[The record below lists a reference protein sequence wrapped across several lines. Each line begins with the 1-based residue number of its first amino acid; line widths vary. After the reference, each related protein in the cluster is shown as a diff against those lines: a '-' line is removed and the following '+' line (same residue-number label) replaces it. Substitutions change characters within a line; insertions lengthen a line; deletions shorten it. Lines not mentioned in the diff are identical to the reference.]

1 MCIYYIKEILFRN
14 GLKNVLQML
23 TIVAPEDLFLMMAL
37 KDSDPEQA
45 RLAYL
50 EFYKRY
56 QSFLRWT
63 IREICENFG
72 LYTAEIEEVLFDN
85 TVKRVYEKAD
95 KFIKV
100 DQETDSKFKEWRIKS
115 WLGKVAE
122 NELKQIMRTGRHD
135 SLNFNR
141 LEYDESEIFIT
152 DDSPP
157 ASRLTTEELQ
167 WFQEGLALLTK
178 QQRFVID
185 QIYLQRSN
193 NKYMESE
200 ILDNLAI
207 ALKITK
213 DSVRQ
218 IHYRAKQIIKQHII
232 NSKTKTYE
240 QFRRPP
246 NNERR
251 NL

>member
-1 MCIYYIKEILFRN
+1 MDYKQEPQVFT
-14 GLKNVLQML
+14 Q
-23 TIVAPEDLFLMMAL
+23 TAPEDLFVLMAY
-37 KDSDPEQA
+37 KDDDPEQA
-45 RLAYL
+45 RLAFL

-56 QSFLRWT
+56 EHFLRWA
-63 IREICENFG
+63 IHEICEYFG

-85 TVKRVYEKAD
+85 TVNQVFKKAD

-100 DQETDSKFKEWRIKS
+100 SEETNAEYKERRLKG
-115 WLGKVAE
+115 WLSKVAE

-135 SLNFNR
+135 SLNFSR
-141 LEYDESEIFIT
+141 LEYEESEVFIFE
-152 DDSPP
+152 DSPP
-157 ASRLTTEELQ
+157 ASRLTAEELQ
-167 WFQEGLALLTK
+167 WFREGLALLTK

-185 QIYLQRSN
+185 QIYLHKSN
-193 NKYMESE
+193 SKYLESE

-207 ALKITK
+207 TLKITK

-218 IHYRAKQIIKQHII
+218 IHYRAKQIIKQYII

>member
-1 MCIYYIKEILFRN
+1 
-14 GLKNVLQML
+14 ML

-56 QSFLRWT
+56 ESFLRWV
-63 IREICENFG
+63 IHEICMNFE

-85 TVKRVYEKAD
+85 TLKRVYEKAD

-100 DQETDSKFKEWRIKS
+100 DQESDTKYKEWRIKS
-115 WLGKVAE
+115 WLSKVAE
-122 NELKQIMRTGRHD
+122 NELKQIIRKNQHD
-135 SLNFNR
+135 SLYFNK
-141 LEYDESEIFIT
+141 LDYEEESEIFIF

-157 ASRLTTEELQ
+157 ASRLTPEELQ
-167 WFQEGLALLTK
+167 WFREGIALLNKSQRYVIDEIYLRKSNSTYLESQILDDLALT
-178 QQRFVID
+178 
-185 QIYLQRSN
+185 
-193 NKYMESE
+193 
-200 ILDNLAI
+200 
-207 ALKITK
+207 LKITK

-218 IHYRAKQIIKQHII
+218 IHYRAKQIIKNHI
-232 NSKTKTYE
+232 NTQKSKMYE

-246 NNERR
+246 NDERR

>member
-1 MCIYYIKEILFRN
+1 MDYKQEQ
-14 GLKNVLQML
+14 QML
-23 TIVAPEDLFLMMAL
+23 TQTAAEDLFVLMAY
-37 KDSDPEQA
+37 KDDDPEMA

-56 QSFLRWT
+56 ANFLRWA
-63 IREICENFG
+63 IHDICVNFE

-85 TVKRVYEKAD
+85 TVNHVYAKAD
-95 KFIKV
+95 KFIKI
-100 DQETDSKFKEWRIKS
+100 DQETSEKHKERRIKS
-115 WLGKVAE
+115 WLSKIAE
-122 NELKQIMRTGRHD
+122 NELKQIIRKGQHD
-135 SLNFNR
+135 CLIFNR
-141 LEYDESEIFIT
+141 LEYDESEVFIF

-157 ASRLTTEELQ
+157 ESRLTPEELT
-167 WFQEGLALLTK
+167 WFREGLALLTK

-185 QIYLQRSN
+185 QIYLQKSN
-193 NKYMESE
+193 STYLESE

-218 IHYRAKQIIKQHII
+218 IHYRAKQIIKLHIN
-232 NSKTKTYE
+232 NSKSKTYE

>member
-1 MCIYYIKEILFRN
+1 MDYKQEP
-14 GLKNVLQML
+14 QML
-23 TIVAPEDLFLMMAL
+23 TQIAPEDLFILMAY
-37 KDSDPEQA
+37 KDENPEQA

-56 QSFLRWT
+56 EHFLRWT
-63 IREICENFG
+63 IHEICEYFE

-85 TVKRVYEKAD
+85 TLNQVYKKAD
-95 KFIKV
+95 KFIRV
-100 DQETDSKFKEWRIKS
+100 SEETNSNFKERRLKG
-115 WLGKVAE
+115 WLSKIAE
-122 NELKQIMRTGRHD
+122 NELKQIMRKGQHD
-135 SLNFNR
+135 SLIFSR
-141 LEYDESEIFIT
+141 LEYDESEIFIF

-157 ASRLTTEELQ
+157 ASRLTPEEIQ
-167 WFQEGLALLTK
+167 WFKEGLALLTK

-185 QIYLQRSN
+185 QIYLLKSDS
-193 NKYMESE
+193 KYLESD
-200 ILDNLAI
+200 ILDNLALT
-207 ALKITK
+207 LKITK

-218 IHYRAKQIIKQHII
+218 IHYRAKQIIKQHIN